1 MLIKNIKLENFRNYD
16 TLNLDFSSGINLI
29 YGNNGQGKTNIV
41 EAIYMYAVA
50 KSHRV
55 LKDKDLIKYDMPYAK
70 TEMSFCNFER
80 DYNAKFILYPDKKRD
95 IFVNDIKTVK
105 NSDLIGK
112 FNAVLFSPEDFGI
125 IKNGPSERRRFTDIA
140 ISQVKPSYFL
150 RLVEYQKILKMKN
163 KILKE
168 NPSLYEGMIDIYN
181 EKLAENAAHV
191 IYFRKKFYDYAS
203 SVCQE
208 FHNNITLN
216 TDKFE
221 IIYEP
226 CVKPAEISKMTESIY
241 ENLCKVKQKEFYER
255 VSVFGPHREDVTF
268 KINGN
273 KVREFASQGQ
283 QRTVILIM
291 KLIQADYIKNI
302 TGEYPVLLLDDVLSE
317 LDKDR
322 RKYILNGIKDKQ
334 VIITATDKG
343 SFARR
348 KDTKLIHIDCGKVIE
363 DIN

>member
-1 MLIKNIKLENFRNYD
+1 MLIKNLKLNNFRNYE
-16 TLNLDFSSGINLI
+16 TLNLDFSPGINLL

-41 EAIYMYAVA
+41 EALYMYAVA

-55 LKDKDLIKYDMPYAK
+55 IKDKDLIKYGCDYAT
-70 TEMSFCNFER
+70 TEMIFSDFQRE
-80 DYNAKFILYPDKKRD
+80 YKGKFIFYPEAKRE
-95 IFVNDIKTVK
+95 IYVNDIKAQK
-105 NSDLIGK
+105 NQELIGK
-112 FNAVLFSPEDFGI
+112 FNAVLFSPEDFSL

-140 ISQVKPSYFL
+140 ISGVKPSYFIK
-150 RLVEYQKILKMKN
+150 LVEYQKILKMKN

-168 NPSLYEGMIDIYN
+168 DFYKYKELIDVYN
-181 EKLAENAAHV
+181 ERLAENAAHI
-191 IYFRKKFYDYAS
+191 IYFRKKFYDYAKDN
-203 SVCQE
+203 CQML
-208 FHNNITLN
+208 HNNITL
-216 TDKFE
+216 TSEKFE

-226 CVKPAEISKMTESIY
+226 CVTPKDINFMKEEIYK
-241 ENLCKVKQKEFYER
+241 NLCKVKEKEFYER
-255 VSVFGPHREDVTF
+255 VSIFGPHREDVSF

-283 QRTVILIM
+283 QRTVILIL
-291 KLIQADYIKNI
+291 KLIQADYIKHI

-348 KDTKLIHIDCGKVIE
+348 KDTKLIHIENGKVI
-363 DIN
+363 

>member
-1 MLIKNIKLENFRNYD
+1 MLVKNIKLENFRNYE
-16 TLNLDFSSGINLI
+16 TLNLDFSEGINLI

-41 EAIYMYAVA
+41 EALYMFATL

-55 LKDKDLIKYDMPYAK
+55 LKDKDLIKYNMPFAK
-70 TEMSFCNFER
+70 SEMIFCDYER
-80 DYNAKFILYPDKKRD
+80 EYNAKFVLYPEKKRD
-95 IFVNDIKTVK
+95 IFVNDIKANK

-112 FNAVLFSPEDFGI
+112 FNAVLFSPEDFSI

-150 RLVEYQKILKMKN
+150 RLVEYNKILKMKN

-168 NPSLYEGMIDIYN
+168 NPDIYEGMIDIYN
-181 EKLAENAAHV
+181 EKLAENAAHI
-191 IYFRKKFYDYAS
+191 IYFRKKFYDYAKEN
-203 SVCQE
+203 CQVL
-208 FHNNITLN
+208 HNNIALN

-226 CVKPAEISKMTESIY
+226 SVKPADINKMTESLY
-241 ENLCKVKQKEFYER
+241 ENLCKFKQKEFYER

-343 SFARR
+343 SFSRR
-348 KDTKLIHIDCGKVIE
+348 KDTKLIHIEGGKVI
-363 DIN
+363 DD

>member
-1 MLIKNIKLENFRNYD
+1 MLIKNLKLENFRNYD
-16 TLNLDFSSGINLI
+16 TLDLDFSSGINLI

-41 EAIYMYAVA
+41 EALYMFAVA

-55 LKDKDLIKYDMPYAK
+55 LKDKDLIKYNMPYSK
-70 TEMSFCNFER
+70 TEMKFSDFER
-80 DYNAKFILYPDKKRD
+80 DYTAKFVLYPEDRRE
-95 IFVNDIKTVK
+95 IYVNDIKATK

-112 FNAVLFSPEDFGI
+112 FNAVLFSPEDFCI

-150 RLVEYQKILKMKN
+150 RLVEYQKVLKMKN

-168 NPSLYEGMIDIYN
+168 DAKSYEGMIDIYN
-181 EKLAENAAHV
+181 EKLAENAAHI
-191 IYFRKKFYDYAS
+191 IYFRKKFFDYAKEH
-203 SVCQE
+203 CQKL
-208 FHNNITLN
+208 HNDITLN

-226 CVKPAEISKMTESIY
+226 CVKPQDIKKMTENIY
-241 ENLCKVKQKEFYER
+241 DNLLRVKQKEFYER

-273 KVREFASQGQ
+273 KVKEFASQGQ

-291 KLIQADYIKNI
+291 KLIQAEYIRHI

-343 SFARR
+343 SFSRR
-348 KDTKLIHIDCGKVIE
+348 KDTTLIHVDNGKIIK
-363 DIN
+363 D